1 MCVGDT
7 MTTQQMYRSLA
18 LTLLFPHLFF
28 LAHCQCRKNHPDY
41 QGDLYVDVTSAEP
54 CLDQQQANEEY
65 RGAKLY
71 IGDIVKSV
79 DSGPSREFYE
89 SPKQDCCYKA
99 DFTWAEQS
107 MSGVI
112 CTNIVVTGTGEKAD
126 SALCPE
132 ASELNSN
139 NSFVYTKS
147 NGDNLGVFF
156 EDITEV
162 HGSATA
168 QNATLGSDTC
178 IYLATKG
185 LPDDSCE

>member
-1 MCVGDT
+1 
-7 MTTQQMYRSLA
+7 MTNQRLRGAFQLA
-18 LTLLFPHLFF
+18 LLVAPIVLFT
-28 LAHCQCRKNHPDY
+28 HCQCRKAHPDY
-41 QGDLYVDVTSAEP
+41 QGDLYVEVSSAEP
-54 CLDQQQANEEY
+54 CLNQQQANQAY
-65 RGAKLY
+65 QGAKLY

-79 DSGPSREFYE
+79 DSGPKREFYE
-89 SPKQDCCYKA
+89 SPRQDCCYKA

-112 CTNIVVTGTGEKAD
+112 CTNIAVTGTGDKAD
-126 SALCPE
+126 SSLCPE
-132 ASELNSN
+132 ASELDSN

-147 NGDNLGVFF
+147 NGENLGVFF

-168 QNATLGSDTC
+168 QNATLGTDTC

-185 LPDDSCE
+185 LPDDSCD